1 LEEVNRDNEEMPQEE
16 KDAFSQEEIEKW
28 DLEQQQ
34 ADEEAD
40 EDPDA
45 DPDRPN
51 LENMM
56 EEHK

>member
-1 LEEVNRDNEEMPQEE
+1 MPQEE